1 MITLLS
7 LGIIAV
13 GILAMRV
20 RSLSRTVG
28 IVWISLEVYVT
39 IAYIIFIWVLNT
51 FYKYLGLNEDFYYV
65 TAVTGFIITLSTYLL
80 CAYKITVGLV
90 RYREKAPF
98 LSIVPFAITLIYIL
112 VLNPINHIAYYSEV
126 RGTVTIERIAYIVIS
141 TIINLLYVVSS
152 IALAWRHH
160 RRLGKFAPSVIT
172 FIVFLDFLMLI
183 LNYRNE
189 DFGFMGAAFAAGV
202 TFNLVMLYLVDN
214 PTDPKTG
221 LYTKT
226 AFMRAV
232 KEDLILNPKTEYKM
246 CLLDIRDFQ
255 DVNER
260 FGFEKGD
267 DILRRIAAAM
277 RQSFSWE
284 VELAYLGEDNFVGLF
299 PEDSYWM
306 LQGTLKLNEMYPGED
321 MDYNLSLYSGVY
333 PITDRTMNP
342 ILMCDR
348 ARFAMDSIRY
358 EYDKHE
364 RIFDEGLN
372 RSFEMQAYMLH
383 NCDRAIHEHDF
394 LPYFQPI
401 YDAKTKKICSAE
413 ALIRWK
419 DKQYGLISPGDF
431 IPIFE
436 RNGFITKL
444 DVYMWEAVCKQISE
458 WRNEGILVPPIS
470 VNLSRRD
477 LQMENLYEV
486 MLDLIKKYHLSPLD
500 IKLEITESAFV
511 AENQRFFGTV
521 DVLKEVGFRILMD
534 DFGSGYSSFNTF
546 KDAHVDVLKADMK
559 FMDGIE
565 SSEKGQIVIN
575 TIVEMT
581 KKLDMPIVVEG
592 VETEEQYEYLKSIGC
607 EMIQGYYFSRPVPA
621 EEFKRMIIEN

>member
-51 FYKYLGLNEDFYYV
+51 FYKYLGLNENFYYV

-126 RGTVTIERIAYIVIS
+126 RGIVTIERLAYIVIS
-141 TIINLLYVVSS
+141 TIINLLYVIPS
-152 IALAWRHH
+152 IGLAWRHH

-183 LNYRNE
+183 LNYRIE

-299 PEDSYWM
+299 PEGSYWM

-321 MDYNLSLYSGVY
+321 MDYNLSLYAGVY

-364 RIFDEGLN
+364 RLFDEGLN

-444 DVYMWEAVCKQISE
+444 DVYMWEAVCKQISD

-511 AENQRFFGTV
+511 AENQKFFGTV

>member
-51 FYKYLGLNEDFYYV
+51 FYKYLGLNENFYYV
-65 TAVTGFIITLSTYLL
+65 TAVTGFIITLNTYLL

-126 RGTVTIERIAYIVIS
+126 RGTVTIERLAYIVIS
-141 TIINLLYVVSS
+141 TIINLLYVIPS
-152 IALAWRHH
+152 ISLAWRHH

-183 LNYRNE
+183 LNYRIE

-299 PEDSYWM
+299 PEGSYWM

-364 RIFDEGLN
+364 RLFDEGLN

-444 DVYMWEAVCKQISE
+444 DVYMWEAVCKQISD

-511 AENQRFFGTV
+511 AENQKFFGTV